1 MRLYSGGG
9 KRLSGGGGTA
19 RGGKRLRP
27 AKRSR
32 RFLTGTVAAAVT
44 VLAIAGAIRAGGFFH
59 AAAPAAPGPDSTSD
73 DASVEIIPLTQA
85 QPVQEESDALP
96 DNRFLLSFA
105 GDCTLGVEHTAWGKS
120 GSFPDVVGEN
130 YAYPLSGV
138 KELFSR
144 DDFTFVNLECAL
156 TSYTVPAE
164 KEYRFRGLP
173 AYGQILTEGSVE
185 AVTLANNHSLDYG
198 KTGLAETRQVLEN
211 LGISAGGDGE
221 TFLYTTSRGLK
232 IGVYTAYHFGRP
244 EIKKAIESL
253 QAQGAEVIVAAF
265 HAGVEGSYTPSAR
278 QRELFRYAAECGAH
292 IVYNS
297 HPHVLQ
303 PMEQWGESVI
313 LYSMWNFCFGGNRNP
328 SDKDTAIIQVEV
340 ERQDDGTIRV
350 CGTTVHPC
358 SVSSRSDRNDYRPT
372 LYSPD
377 SDGALRVER
386 KLAGTYQPP
395 QKAEVPQTPAVQEIR
410 FDGETTAAVSAG

>member
-1 MRLYSGGG
+1 M
-9 KRLSGGGGTA
+9 
-19 RGGKRLRP
+19 
-27 AKRSR
+27 
-32 RFLTGTVAAAVT
+32 
-44 VLAIAGAIRAGGFFH
+44 
-59 AAAPAAPGPDSTSD
+59 
-73 DASVEIIPLTQA
+73 
-85 QPVQEESDALP
+85 
-96 DNRFLLSFA
+96 
-105 GDCTLGVEHTAWGKS
+105 
-120 GSFPDVVGEN
+120 
-130 YAYPLSGV
+130 
-138 KELFSR
+138 
-144 DDFTFVNLECAL
+144 
-156 TSYTVPAE
+156 
-164 KEYRFRGLP
+164 
-173 AYGQILTEGSVE
+173 
-185 AVTLANNHSLDYG
+185 
-198 KTGLAETRQVLEN
+198 
-211 LGISAGGDGE
+211 
-221 TFLYTTSRGLK
+221 K

-303 PMEQWGESVI
+303 PIEQWGESVI
-313 LYSMWNFCFGGNRNP
+313 LYSMGNFCFGGNRNP

-340 ERQDDGTIRV
+340 ERQADGTIRV

-395 QKAEVPQTPAVQEIR
+395 QKAEAPQAPAVPG
-410 FDGETTAAVSAG
+410 DPL

>member
-1 MRLYSGGG
+1 MPLYSGGG
-9 KRLSGGGGTA
+9 KRLSGSSA
-19 RGGKRLRP
+19 ASRGGKRLLP
-27 AKRSR
+27 AKRSKR
-32 RFLTGTVAAAVT
+32 ILTGSIVTAITVFAAVG
-44 VLAIAGAIRAGGFFH
+44 VIWAGGFFQ
-59 AAAPAAPGPDSTSD
+59 APAAGLPESEERPDDTSASTL
-73 DASVEIIPLTQA
+73 PLTQV
-85 QPVQEESDALP
+85 QPSQEDTETLP

-105 GDCTLGVEHTAWGKS
+105 GDCTLGVEHAAWGNS
-120 GSFPDVVGEN
+120 GSFPDVVGDD

-138 KELFSR
+138 KELFSQ

-156 TSYTVPAE
+156 TNYNVPAE

-198 KTGLAETRQVLEN
+198 KTGLADTKQVLTD
-211 LGISAGGDGE
+211 LGIAAGADGE
-221 TFLYTTSRGLK
+221 TFLYTTDRGLT

-253 QAQGAEVIVAAF
+253 QAQGAEVIVTAF

-278 QRELFRYAAECGAH
+278 QRDLFRYAAECGAH
-292 IVYNS
+292 IVYNA

-313 LYSMWNFCFGGNRNP
+313 LYSMGNFCFGGNRNP

-340 ERQDDGTIRV
+340 ERQDDGSVQV

-372 LYSPD
+372 LYEQGSN
-377 SDGALRVER
+377 GALRVER

-395 QKAEVPQTPAVQEIR
+395 QKAQAPQTPAVQEIR
-410 FDGETTAAVSAG
+410 YDGETTAAVSAG